1 MLANVGQSRNIC
13 PAIPHVLRC
22 VAAADEKNPKSKEM
36 IKAKMAQVLSRVE
49 QLKGVGT
56 AAPPA
61 KKAAA
66 AASGG
71 E

>member
-1 MLANVGQSRNIC
+1 M
-13 PAIPHVLRC
+13 
-22 VAAADEKNPKSKEM
+22 AAADEKNPKSKET
-36 IKAKMAQVLSRVE
+36 IKVKMAQYLGRVE

-56 AAPPA
+56 AAPPP